1 MLNVFFIGE
10 DAPPIRYAK
19 SNVTPAN
26 LKPAPTDAY
35 DGMIDLPP
43 YLYPALTEIISLKV
57 YPAPNAAENA
67 L

>member
-19 SNVTPAN
+19 SNDTPAN

-43 YLYPALTEIISLKV
+43 Y
-57 YPAPNAAENA
+57 
-67 L
+67 

>member
-35 DGMIDLPP
+35 DGMID
-43 YLYPALTEIISLKV
+43 
-57 YPAPNAAENA
+57 
-67 L
+67 